1 MKITVHIVVQ
11 GSNAHATITILADKG
26 NIEYDATYR
35 KCTIV
40 AKNASICCDN
50 GEAKEWNTSVAPNT
64 YEYYDVF
71 VLRVE

>member
-1 MKITVHIVVQ
+1 MKITVHIVTQ
-11 GSNAHATITILADKG
+11 GSNTHATIIMTVDKA
-26 NIEYDATYR
+26 NVEYDATYR

-40 AKNASICCDN
+40 AKDASICCDN

-64 YEYYDVF
+64 YENYDVF